1 MSTKLETSITVLPA
15 PAVTAELQLV
25 RPGTPL
31 AHALDAQGVD
41 IASPAAQR
49 AVAKAVTSLAK
60 DLMEGAALLA
70 ADSGND
76 GAKRAVACLQRVR
89 RERASK

>member
-1 MSTKLETSITVLPA
+1 MDKNTALSVIPA
-15 PAVTAELQLV
+15 PVVTAELTLV

-41 IASPAAQR
+41 VAAPAAQR

-70 ADSGND
+70 ADAGHE

>member
-1 MSTKLETSITVLPA
+1 MSDKSTAITVLPA
-15 PAVTAELQLV
+15 AVATAELQLV

-41 IASPAAQR
+41 IAAPAAQR

-70 ADSGND
+70 ADAGHD
-76 GAKRAVACLQRVR
+76 GARRAVACLQRVR

>member
-1 MSTKLETSITVLPA
+1 MDKSNTAIAIVPSSL
-15 PAVTAELQLV
+15 TAEITLV

-41 IASPAAQR
+41 VASPAAQR

-70 ADSGND
+70 ADAGHD
-76 GAKRAVACLQRVR
+76 GARKAVECLKRVR